1 MLMKMS
7 SLNLFNV
14 SLIILSIICS
24 STAQIMLKIGTN
36 RIGNQISNIVDFFLK
51 AASTP
56 QIIAGVSLHVGALL
70 FWLLALRRVDVS
82 YAYPFI
88 SLGFVFVMFMSAI
101 WLRETV
107 SLDRIIGVILI
118 LMGIIYVARS

>member
-1 MLMKMS
+1 MENNN
-7 SLNLFNV
+7 LNLFNL
-14 SLIILSIICS
+14 SLIIISIICS

-36 RIGNQISNIVDFFLK
+36 RIGNDISSIISFFIK
-51 AASTP
+51 AATTP
-56 QIIAGVSLHVGALL
+56 QIILGVSLHVGALL

>member
-1 MLMKMS
+1 MEN
-7 SLNLFNV
+7 NLFN
-14 SLIILSIICS
+14 LILILTSIICS

-36 RIGNQISNIVDFFLK
+36 RIGNDISSIVSFFIK
-51 AASTP
+51 AITTP

-88 SLGFVFVMFMSAI
+88 SLGFVFVLLMSAI
-101 WLRETV
+101 WLQETV

-118 LMGIIYVARS
+118 LMGIIYVARSS